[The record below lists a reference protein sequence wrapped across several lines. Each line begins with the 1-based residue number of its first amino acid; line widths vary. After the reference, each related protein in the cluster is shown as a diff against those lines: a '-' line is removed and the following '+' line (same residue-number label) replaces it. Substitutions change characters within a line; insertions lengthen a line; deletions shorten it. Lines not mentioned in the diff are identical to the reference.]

1 MKIHKQSGITLIGFI
16 IVLAIA
22 LFASFI
28 GMKIGPIYVDNFSV
42 IRAMNEIADEPGSS
56 RKSPY
61 DIRLKFF
68 TLMNINS
75 IDHVRESHVKLI
87 RGNGVNLRVT
97 YEVREP
103 IMGNLDVVVRFD
115 KSVRLN

>member
-22 LFASFI
+22 LFVSFI
-28 GMKIGPIYVDNFSV
+28 GMKIGPIYIDNFSV
-42 IRAMNEIADEPGSS
+42 ERAMNEIAKEKDSS
-56 RKSPY
+56 RKTPY
-61 DIRLKFF
+61 QIRLKFF
-68 TLMNINS
+68 TMMNINA
-75 IDHVRESHVKLI
+75 IDHVRESNVKLT

-103 IMGNLDVVVRFD
+103 IMANLDVVVSFD